1 MMVSFVFCLWVLL
14 TVAIAVV
21 WSVCLSQP
29 SWVLHPDNLHS
40 FGLQKYCVMATQ
52 ENRDLHVNAMH
63 KTCLPYGKEL
73 HLGNIP
79 SGTWRAAFLLF
90 SSGTFLFIAS
100 VFIGLLSL
108 VIQGKWDRYVSTTT
122 KYVQTTAVLVV
133 MSALLTYPLGFG
145 SPFFRYYCGAGAGP
159 YDTGQCSVGWSFML
173 AIMGVSLSVFCPIL
187 WSFRWIKRDDFM
199 DEMLV

>member
-1 MMVSFVFCLWVLL
+1 MAVIHWIPLFKQPHWCMKKKKKPKKTKTKNQQLNLERNSCWIRKNVFFVLKIWIYF
-14 TVAIAVV
+14 
-21 WSVCLSQP
+21 P
-29 SWVLHPDNLHS
+29 
-40 FGLQKYCVMATQ
+40 
-52 ENRDLHVNAMH
+52 
-63 KTCLPYGKEL
+63 
-73 HLGNIP
+73 
-79 SGTWRAAFLLF
+79 
-90 SSGTFLFIAS
+90 
-100 VFIGLLSL
+100 
-108 VIQGKWDRYVSTTT
+108 
-122 KYVQTTAVLVV
+122 VLVV